1 MKRHNF
7 YAFMI
12 DVHRLRPLISVV
24 LALLALAPSLIEM
37 ATQGLSPI
45 LVLARLAQALA
56 LFGTMVW
63 LVTGVVLHYA
73 RIQAGTNLVAGQERE
88 DTQQRSQF

>member
-1 MKRHNF
+1 MV
-7 YAFMI
+7 
-12 DVHRLRPLISVV
+12 DVSRLRPLIVVV
-24 LALLALAPSLIEM
+24 LALLTLVPSFIEM

-56 LFGTMVW
+56 LFGTLVW

-73 RIQAGTNLVAGQERE
+73 RIQAGTELAQNQDRE

>member
-7 YAFMI
+7 YAFMV
-12 DVHRLRPLISVV
+12 DVRRLRPLIAAV
-24 LALLALAPSLIEM
+24 LALLSLLPSLVEM

-56 LFGTMVW
+56 LFGTLVW
-63 LVTGVVLHYA
+63 LVTGVVLYYA
-73 RIQAGTNLVAGQERE
+73 RIQAGTELTQRQDRE